1 MSALTSL
8 IHVSTLNGLSWVSL
22 FFVAISEIKPFISRV
37 DTIVNALEDSNQDK
51 QYLQALVGLA
61 RATSYLYG
69 REEVPDNFVHDIRGR
84 LVELLRA
91 YMYVLFRR
99 CLRN

>member
-1 MSALTSL
+1 M
-8 IHVSTLNGLSWVSL
+8 
-22 FFVAISEIKPFISRV
+22 

-91 YMYVLFRR
+91 
-99 CLRN
+99 